1 MKRNKI
7 ILAAVVL
14 LVVFGIGGAIAFFTD
29 KDTKTN
35 VFTVGK
41 VDISVVETKWDELV
55 DADNNGK
62 KDKAE
67 NLMPGDEVPKDP
79 KISND
84 STKNAAYVFMKVEA
98 PCTKDATPVEL
109 LPYTVNSGWNLMTD
123 GTCTDGKIT
132 RVYNYGTAN
141 EMTSLAKETATG
153 TLFDKVKLANLKGNE
168 SLPDNMDIVVTGYGI
183 QTTGLTATTPSG
195 IWSEAQFN

>member
-1 MKRNKI
+1 MKKNKI

-29 KDTKTN
+29 KETKTN
-35 VFTVGK
+35 VFTVGN
-41 VDISVVETKWDELV
+41 VDISVVETEWDKLA

-67 NLMPGDEVPKDP
+67 NLMPGDEVTKDP

-84 STKNAAYVFMKVEA
+84 SEKNAAYVFMKVEA
-98 PCTKDATPVEL
+98 PCTTDATPVEL
-109 LPYTVNSGWNLMTD
+109 LPYTINSGWNLMTD
-123 GTCTDGKIT
+123 GTCTNGKIT
-132 RVYNYGTAN
+132 RVYNYGTADA
-141 EMTSLAKETATG
+141 MTSLAKKTATG
-153 TLFDKVKLANLKGNE
+153 TLFDSVTLANLNGTE
-168 SLPDNMDIVVTGYGI
+168 TLPTNMDIVITGYGI
-183 QTTGLTATTPSG
+183 QTTGLTATNPSG